1 MFLALHTRN
10 AEQLR
15 ERIVK
20 ALMDIHSLRPVEDET
35 DDDEDHDGDDKDKE
49 DAQEVEERT
58 GKGRG

>member
-15 ERIVK
+15 ERIVR

-35 DDDEDHDGDDKDKE
+35 DDDEDHDGDDEDKE